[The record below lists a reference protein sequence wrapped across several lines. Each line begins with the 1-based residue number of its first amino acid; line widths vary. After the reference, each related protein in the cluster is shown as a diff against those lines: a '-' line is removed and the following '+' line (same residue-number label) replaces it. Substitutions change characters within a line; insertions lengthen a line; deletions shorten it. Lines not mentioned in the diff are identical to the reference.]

1 MKLNDFKIRT
11 LLLAGFGTV
20 LSLMLVLAG
29 VGVIQMNKADALT
42 MRLTGESMQRA
53 DHLQEWLSVVE
64 TNAARTLA
72 AAKLANPSDEKFFLD
87 AMTVSSKRAD
97 ELQAAIKGSVAS
109 DPAAGALFADVVKA
123 REAYRAARKTAFKHK
138 ADGQLDAAAAFFESD
153 MVPKVNAYV
162 GSLRALLDHQ
172 QKAVVDDTARIVDS
186 FASGRR
192 LLVGLAA
199 LALLAGIGFAFFIGR
214 AIAVPLREALGVAQ
228 TVAKGDLR
236 SRIVQTGAGETGAL
250 MGALKDMNDN
260 LVGIVS
266 QVRSG
271 TATIADA
278 ADQITAGNLELSS
291 RTEQQ
296 ASALEETASS
306 MEELTSTVRQNAEH
320 AREANALS
328 QSASTVAGRG
338 GATVGRVVETME
350 AITEASKKIAD
361 IIGVIDSIAF
371 QTNILALN
379 AAVEAAR
386 AGEQGRGFA
395 VVASEVRVL
404 AQRSAGA
411 AKEIKALIGDSAGKV
426 EEGSR
431 LVAEAGATMTDIVDS
446 IGRVT
451 AIVSGIA
458 LASQEQSIGIEQVNV
473 AIAQMDQ
480 VTQQNAALVEEA
492 AAASAALRE
501 QSHALSSLVSTFRF
515 DDGASRAAAT
525 PAPAVRR
532 APSLALRHA

>member
-1 MKLNDFKIRT
+1 MKLNDFKIRS

-20 LSLMLVLAG
+20 LVLMLALAG
-29 VGVIQMNKADALT
+29 IGIVQMNKADALT
-42 MRLTGESMQRA
+42 THLTGESMRRA
-53 DHLQEWLSVVE
+53 DKLQEWLAVVE
-64 TNAARTLA
+64 INATRTLA
-72 AAKLANPSDEKFFLD
+72 VAKLNDPAAEKFFLD

-97 ELQAAIKGSVAS
+97 DLQAAIKDSVAG
-109 DPAAGALFADVVKA
+109 DPDAAALFGNVLTS
-123 REAYRAARKTAFKHK
+123 REAYREARKTAFKQK
-138 ADGQLDAAAAFFESD
+138 ADGQAEAAAAFFTTD
-153 MVPKVNAYV
+153 MVPKVNTYV
-162 GSLRALLDHQ
+162 GSLKTLLDYQ
-172 QKAVVDDTARIVDS
+172 LRTVAADTARIADG
-186 FASGRR
+186 FAAGRR
-192 LLVGLAA
+192 LLLGLAA
-199 LALLAGIGFAFFIGR
+199 LALLAGTGFAYFIGR
-214 AIAVPLREALGVAQ
+214 AIAVPLRTAVSVAQ
-228 TVAKGDLR
+228 TVAKGDLS
-236 SRIVQTGAGETGAL
+236 SRITPQGSSETGVL

-306 MEELTSTVRQNAEH
+306 MEELTATVRQNAEH
-320 AREANALS
+320 AREANVLA
-328 QSASTVAGRG
+328 QSASSVAGRG
-338 GATVGRVVETME
+338 GDTVGRVVETMD
-350 AITEASKKIAD
+350 AITESSKKITD

-426 EEGSR
+426 EQGSR
-431 LVAEAGATMTDIVDS
+431 LVADAGATMSEIVDS

-451 AIVSGIA
+451 AIMSGIA
-458 LASQEQSIGIEQVNV
+458 LASQEQSAGIEQVNV

-492 AAASAALRE
+492 AASSEALRE
-501 QSHALSSLVSTFRF
+501 QSRALSALVSTFRF
-515 DDGASRAAAT
+515 EDGAAPAAAPRRAARG
-525 PAPAVRR
+525 APVL
-532 APSLALRHA
+532 SLRHA

>member
-1 MKLNDFKIRT
+1 MI
-11 LLLAGFGTV
+11 
-20 LSLMLVLAG
+20 
-29 VGVIQMNKADALT
+29 
-42 MRLTGESMQRA
+42 
-53 DHLQEWLSVVE
+53 E
-64 TNAARTLA
+64 TNATRTLA
-72 AAKLANPSDEKFFLD
+72 VAKLSDPAEEKFFLD

-97 ELQAAIKGSVAS
+97 DLQAAIKDSVAG
-109 DPAAGALFADVVKA
+109 DPDAAALFGNVLTS
-123 REAYRAARKTAFKHK
+123 REAYRAARKTAFKQK
-138 ADGQLDAAAAFFESD
+138 ADGQVEAAAAFFTTD
-153 MVPKVNAYV
+153 MVPKVNTYV
-162 GSLRALLDHQ
+162 GSLKTLLDYQ
-172 QKAVVDDTARIVDS
+172 LRTVAADTARIADG
-186 FASGRR
+186 FAAGRR
-192 LLVGLAA
+192 LLLGLAA
-199 LALLAGIGFAFFIGR
+199 LALLAGTGFAYFIGR
-214 AIAVPLREALGVAQ
+214 AIAVPLRTAVSVAQ
-228 TVAKGDLR
+228 TVAKGDLS
-236 SRIVQTGAGETGAL
+236 SRITPQGSSETGVL

-306 MEELTSTVRQNAEH
+306 MEELTATVRQNAEH
-320 AREANALS
+320 AREANVLA
-328 QSASTVAGRG
+328 QSASSVAGRG
-338 GATVGRVVETME
+338 GDTVGRVVQTMD
-350 AITEASKKIAD
+350 AITEASKKITD

-426 EEGSR
+426 EQGSR
-431 LVAEAGATMTDIVDS
+431 LVADAGATMSEIVDS

-451 AIVSGIA
+451 AIMSGIA
-458 LASQEQSIGIEQVNV
+458 LASQEQSAGIEQVNV

-492 AAASAALRE
+492 AASSEALRE
-501 QSHALSSLVSTFRF
+501 QSRALSALVSTFRF
-515 DDGASRAAAT
+515 EDGAAPAAAPRRAARG
-525 PAPAVRR
+525 APVL
-532 APSLALRHA
+532 SLPHA